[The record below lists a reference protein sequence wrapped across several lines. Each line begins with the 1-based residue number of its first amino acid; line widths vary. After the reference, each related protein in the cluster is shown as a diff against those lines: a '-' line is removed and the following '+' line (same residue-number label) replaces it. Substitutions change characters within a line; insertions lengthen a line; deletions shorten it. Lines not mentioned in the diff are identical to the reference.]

1 VTVPIVV
8 RKFDHD
14 DLGWAE
20 STLRR
25 LLGGYL
31 QARRGEVIDVL
42 DLPGLVAEREGRP
55 MGLVTYRIE
64 ADGCELVSIV
74 AVESGQGIGTVLVE
88 ELREE
93 ALAAGC
99 RRIWLVTTND
109 NLDALR
115 FYQRRGFRIVS
126 LRPGAVD
133 EARRSLKPEIP
144 EAGAFG
150 IRIRDELE
158 LELALDA

>member
-1 VTVPIVV
+1 MTVPIVV

-20 STLRR
+20 SALRR
-25 LLGGYL
+25 LLGGFL
-31 QARRGEVIDVL
+31 QSRRGEVIDVL

-55 MGLVTYRIE
+55 MGLVTYRI
-64 ADGCELVSIV
+64 DGDACELVSIV
-74 AVESGQGIGTVLVE
+74 AVESGQGIGTVLVD

-99 RRIWLVTTND
+99 HRIWLVTTND

-115 FYQRRGFRIVS
+115 FYQRRGFRLVTV
-126 LRPGAVD
+126 RPGAVD
-133 EARRSLKPEIP
+133 DARRSLKPEIP
-144 EAGAFG
+144 EMGAFG
-150 IRIRDELE
+150 ILIRDELE
-158 LELALDA
+158 LDLS